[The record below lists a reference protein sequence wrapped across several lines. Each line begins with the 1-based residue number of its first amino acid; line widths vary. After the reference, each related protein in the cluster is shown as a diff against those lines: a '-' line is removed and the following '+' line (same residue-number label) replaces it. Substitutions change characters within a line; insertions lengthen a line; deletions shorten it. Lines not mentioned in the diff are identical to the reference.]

1 MHINDIIVEEL
12 NALRQQATTK
22 QQQVDKLML
31 FEQAI
36 KRKALALAN
45 NDNCFVI
52 HSALL
57 ATGLEI
63 STEELFK
70 IIEILKVMRGTAAT
84 QAHEAFTA
92 FDVLDTYNAYQNVQ
106 AALQKEDK

>member
-22 QQQVDKLML
+22 QQQVDKLMI

-36 KRKALALAN
+36 RRKALALAN

-52 HSALL
+52 HSASLSTNL
-57 ATGLEI
+57 VI
-63 STEELFK
+63 STEELSK

-92 FDVLDTYNAYQNVQ
+92 FDVRDTYNTYQNAQ
-106 AALQKEDK
+106 AVLQKEDK